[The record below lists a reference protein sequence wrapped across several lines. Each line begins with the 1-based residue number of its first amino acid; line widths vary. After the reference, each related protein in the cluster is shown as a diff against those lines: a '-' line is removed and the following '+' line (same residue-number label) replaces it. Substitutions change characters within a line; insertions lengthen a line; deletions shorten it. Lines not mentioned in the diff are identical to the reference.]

1 MASSCPSESHEGSSS
16 MRVFVTCILIIGPA
30 VLLILGF
37 LSLVRDLL
45 SNSAFAAPASPDEDQ
60 IAIEEDAQPVGINH
74 SRSGRTP
81 LQIRRNFGTSQN

>member
-1 MASSCPSESHEGSSS
+1 

-45 SNSAFAAPASPDEDQ
+45 SNSAFAAPFSPDEDQ
-60 IAIEEDAQPVGINH
+60 IAIEEDARPAGINQ
-74 SRSGRTP
+74 SRPGPTP
-81 LQIRRNFGTSQN
+81 LRIGGNFGTSQN